1 MNRKICFVLP
11 HFHLEYTGGA
21 ETQCYYLAQE
31 LVSRNWEVHYI
42 RESGNNHPEV
52 MEGIVV
58 HPIPKRKSYLK
69 WMNFLAIR
77 RQMNFIKADYW
88 YTRANISYLFWL
100 NLFTRSAGG
109 KVIWAFSRDSQL
121 TAGGEMERHASPFIQ
136 AFHKI
141 NEWLFFRT
149 LPRIDLILAQTKYQE
164 SLLKKNLGL
173 SGKQIYNAHPVPKEK
188 TEVSR
193 KDKILWIGRIQDFKH
208 PERFVALTESM
219 KGQGLEFGMI
229 GGLGK
234 DPLSKQIQEAA
245 NANPEIRLYGKVSPE
260 EVHEKLN
267 EAKFLV
273 NTSDYE
279 GFSNT
284 FIEAWQRG
292 VPVISFHVDPDN
304 MITDQDLGIVSKDFD
319 EIKRWIARMLAD
331 DKQWEAISQHCK
343 SFAKANFEIGAAVD
357 NLEMALKSTH

>member
-1 MNRKICFVLP
+1 MNKICFVLP

-42 RESGNNHPEV
+42 RESGNKKTEV
-52 MEGIVV
+52 MDGIII

-77 RQMNFIKADYW
+77 RQMHLIKADYW

-100 NLFTRSAGG
+100 NLFARSAGG

-121 TAGGEMERHASPFIQ
+121 TAGGELERHGSPIIQ

-141 NEWLFFRT
+141 NEYLFFRT
-149 LPRIDLILAQTKYQE
+149 LPRIDLILAQTQHQKN
-164 SLLKKNLGL
+164 LLKKNLGL
-173 SGKQIYNAHPVPKEK
+173 TGQQIYNAHPVPQVDTQTTRQNK
-188 TEVSR
+188 V
-193 KDKILWIGRIQDFKH
+193 LWIGRMQDFKH
-208 PERFVALTESM
+208 PERFVALAESM
-219 KGQGLEFGMI
+219 KGLGIEFGMI

-234 DPLSKQIQEAA
+234 DPLSRQIQEAA
-245 NANPEIRLYGKVSPE
+245 NKNPEITLYGKVSPE
-260 EVHEKLN
+260 EVHQKLN

-292 VPVISFHVDPDN
+292 VPVISLHVDPDQ
-304 MITDQDLGIVSKDFD
+304 MIEEKNLGIVSADTA
-319 EIKRWIARMLAD
+319 EIQEWISGMLED
-331 DKQWEAISQHCK
+331 SDQWQKISAHCK
-343 SFAKANFEIGAAVD
+343 AFAKANFEIGAAVD
-357 NLEMALKSTH
+357 TLETVLKSIH